1 MLESEDVIAD
11 KIFPFPA
18 ECGDPSIDISS
29 LVELYLIVMA
39 TKAHTK
45 INGANAKTHQQ
56 PEASQSITT
65 AMHLPR
71 QTWELLRS
79 VAFHRAQ
86 SSGGRASVSRLIT
99 DLVEERRKKLEEE
112 VALK

>member
-1 MLESEDVIAD
+1 
-11 KIFPFPA
+11 
-18 ECGDPSIDISS
+18 
-29 LVELYLIVMA
+29 
-39 TKAHTK
+39 
-45 INGANAKTHQQ
+45 
-56 PEASQSITT
+56 
-65 AMHLPR
+65 MHLPR

-86 SSGGRASVSRLIT
+86 SSGGRASVSKVIT